1 MDRNILFFKTGVSMY
16 DAIVIGSGVSGASVA
31 RELSRYKLKIAV
43 LEKGDDVCSGTSKGN
58 SAVVHSG
65 YDARYGT
72 NKAHY
77 NVIGNAMYDNLCHEL
92 SVPFVRNGTI
102 TYALS
107 EEEVEKLQE
116 LTENAKKNKVPG
128 VKLLNRKELEEVG
141 GDFGA
146 EVCGGLW
153 APTGGV
159 VCPYNLVIAMC
170 ENAAENGVEFFLN
183 TEVNHIEKEA
193 IGYSI
198 KTNRGEFISKIVFNC
213 AGTHADEM
221 NNFVSSEKLKIIP
234 RKGNYLIL
242 DRKLSGKVKNTIFQ
256 APKKLPGGGHTK
268 GMVMVPTVDGTII
281 LGCDSTDVDDKDDVS
296 TTREGIEA
304 VYQYFSENWKNF
316 PVSREIPE
324 FPKKMIIS
332 SYAGLRAHS
341 VTDDFIIGEV
351 KDAEGFFNM
360 AGIESPGLT
369 AAPAIA
375 AELVSEVSKKYIF
388 EINPAFNPLRK
399 IPKQFRDM
407 NDEERIK
414 ALERDK
420 NYGKIICRCE
430 EVTKAEILQAINSI
444 IPAKSVNAIKMR
456 TRAGMGRCQGGY
468 CGPEIVSI
476 ISEETGIPITEITL
490 SGEDSFIV
498 PYETCIPGEI

>member
-1 MDRNILFFKTGVSMY
+1 MY
-16 DAIVIGSGVSGASVA
+16 DVAVIGSGVSGASVA

-43 LEKGDDVCSGTSKGN
+43 LEKGDDICSGTSKGN

-77 NVIGNAMYDNLCHEL
+77 NVLGNAMYDNLCHEL

-102 TYALS
+102 TYAMS
-107 EEEVEKLQE
+107 EEELEKLRE
-116 LTENAKKNKVPG
+116 LIENSKKNEVPG
-128 VKLLNRKELEEVG
+128 VRLLNRKELLEVG
-141 GDFGA
+141 GDFGNK
-146 EVCGGLW
+146 VCGGLW

-183 TEVNHIEKEA
+183 TEVNHIEKED
-193 IGYSI
+193 IGFLI

-221 NNFVSSEKLKIIP
+221 NNFVSGEKLKIIP

-242 DRKLSGKVKNTIFQ
+242 DRKLEGKVKNTIFQ
-256 APKKLPGGGHTK
+256 APKMLPGEGHTK

-281 LGCDSTDVDDKDDVS
+281 LGCDSSDIYDKDDVS
-296 TTREGIEA
+296 TTREGIKA
-304 VYQYFSENWKNF
+304 VYEYFSENWKNF
-316 PVSREIPE
+316 PISSEIPE
-324 FPKKMIIS
+324 FPRQMVIS
-332 SYAGLRAHS
+332 SFAGLRAHS
-341 VTDDFIIGEV
+341 VTDDFIIGEAEDV
-351 KDAEGFFNM
+351 EGFFNI

-375 AELVSEVSKKYIF
+375 AELVSEVSEKYSF
-388 EINPAFNPLRK
+388 HNNPNFNPIRI

-407 NDEERIK
+407 NAEEK
-414 ALERDK
+414 AEALKMDK
-420 NYGKIICRCE
+420 NYGKIVCRCE
-430 EVTKAEILQAINSI
+430 EITKAEILQAIHSA
-444 IPAKSVNAIKMR
+444 IPAKSVNAVKMR
-456 TRAGMGRCQGGY
+456 TRAGMGRCQSGY
-468 CGPEIVSI
+468 CGPEIVRI
-476 ISEETGIPITEITL
+476 ISEEMGIPITEVTL
-490 SGEDSFIV
+490 SGENSIIV